1 MSRLK
6 RKTLLGIYVAYRAV
20 RQLELSHDSSSEHRA
35 TQTRN
40 SNQSPCISQDS
51 QPQPQPKWIA
61 GVPIVETVGTFETV
75 REGIH
80 ERRRSRG
87 GVPLFNQVG
96 GTLSALLALPPA
108 ALPTQR
114 VLGSSLT
121 LIKVALVVFP
131 VYGRRENR
139 LNEASNSI

>member
-1 MSRLK
+1 M
-6 RKTLLGIYVAYRAV
+6 
-20 RQLELSHDSSSEHRA
+20 
-35 TQTRN
+35 
-40 SNQSPCISQDS
+40 
-51 QPQPQPKWIA
+51 
-61 GVPIVETVGTFETV
+61 PIVETVGTFETV

-80 ERRRSRG
+80 EHRRSRG

-114 VLGSSLT
+114 VLGFNLT

>member
-1 MSRLK
+1 MSGLK
-6 RKTLLGIYVAYRAV
+6 RKTRHGIYVAYRAV
-20 RQLELSHDSSSEHRA
+20 RQLELSHDSFTEHRA

-40 SNQSPCISQDS
+40 SNQSPCIGQDS

-80 ERRRSRG
+80 ESRRSRG

-114 VLGSSLT
+114 VLGFNLT

>member
-1 MSRLK
+1 MTHSLS
-6 RKTLLGIYVAYRAV
+6 ARAA
-20 RQLELSHDSSSEHRA
+20 R
-35 TQTRN
+35 TRN

-51 QPQPQPKWIA
+51 QSQSQPKWIA

-80 ERRRSRG
+80 ESRRSRG

-114 VLGSSLT
+114 VLGSNLT

-139 LNEASNSI
+139 LNEAIAKRA